1 MLRSLEIGARI
12 ILVPMVNDAD
22 YARRIVDVGKYP
34 PVGHRGFN
42 TRTRGM
48 GFGML
53 DLQDVLARANART
66 HLFAQIETT
75 EAVASIDEILAVDG
89 LSGIFMG
96 PGDLAAS
103 MGRAGQMGDPE
114 LREAV
119 LSCMAKARAANKLS
133 GIFTLPGPLLSAAM
147 KAGCDLVVC
156 GGDVMDLGAAWTKLL
171 SEIPA
176 QRR

>member
-1 MLRSLEIGARI
+1 
-12 ILVPMVNDAD
+12 MVDDAE

-34 PVGHRGFN
+34 PLGHRGFN

-53 DLQDVLARANART
+53 DLQQVLARANAQT

-75 EAVASIDEILAVDG
+75 TALANLDEILAVDG

-96 PGDLAAS
+96 PGDLAVS
-103 MGRAGQMGDPE
+103 MGRPGQMADPE

-119 LSCMAKARAANKLS
+119 LSSMAKAKASGKLT

-147 KAGCDLVVC
+147 EAGCDLVVC
-156 GGDVMDLGAAWTKLL
+156 GGDVMDLGKAWTQLL
-171 SEIPA
+171 SEIPTE
-176 QRR
+176 RD

>member
-1 MLRSLEIGARI
+1 MNADPALTIEARPEPLSLTPE
-12 ILVPMVNDAD
+12 
-22 YARRIVDVGKYP
+22 
-34 PVGHRGFN
+34 
-42 TRTRGM
+42 RTAVVVV
-48 GFGML
+48 
-53 DLQDVLARANART
+53 DLQNGYASPGGYRDLAGRDISGAPKV
-66 HLFAQIETT
+66 IENTLR
-75 EAVASIDEILAVDG
+75 ILA
-89 LSGIFMG
+89 
-96 PGDLAAS
+96 AA
-103 MGRAGQMGDPE
+103 RPAGMTVVFLQNGWDPE